1 MAKYYSEF
9 DRWCIHAT
17 HKIKYRP
24 DRQEVYGELYQHIED
39 RYLDFLEEGMDK
51 EQAIKRTLEVMGSA
65 DEIAP
70 QLAAIHRPFW
80 GYLYSLCKWGLI
92 ALLLVTVWKFVPWVV
107 TSFQQIHKPGLNIS
121 GHDIYKETYFE
132 VKYDGKIQDIWNRI
146 YYAEPDMKVSSDGYT
161 FSISKVFLWEV
172 SDVIGE
178 EQGTEYY
185 LYILMDSTNPLPW
198 ADFVDIGSFF
208 WAEDSHKTYHY
219 NSAEVLYYNKPYIA
233 GGNPSHRT
241 GLFTYTYLFNCK
253 LDTAD
258 TEWIELHYDRAGR
271 DITLHIDLTGGKAP

>member
-132 VKYDGKIQDIWNRI
+132 VKYDGKVRDIWNRI
-146 YYAEPDMKVSSDGYT
+146 YYAEPDMKASSDGYT

-241 GLFTYTYLFNCK
+241 GLFTYTYLFNCE

-271 DITLHIDLTGGKAP
+271 DITLHIDLTGGDTP

>member
-9 DRWCIHAT
+9 DWWCILAT
-17 HKIKYRP
+17 KKIKYRQ
-24 DRQEVYGELYQHIED
+24 DRQTVYGELYQHIED

-65 DEIAP
+65 AEIAP

-92 ALLLVTVWKFVPWVV
+92 ALLLVTVWKFVPWV
-107 TSFQQIHKPGLNIS
+107 TNFLEIHEPGWNIS
-121 GHDIYKETYFE
+121 GYDIYKETYFE
-132 VKYDGKIQDIWNRI
+132 VKYDGKVQDIWNRI
-146 YYAEPDMKVSSDGYT
+146 YYAEPDIKVSSDEYS
-161 FSISKVFLWEV
+161 FSVSKVFLWEI

-178 EQGTEYY
+178 EQGTDYH

-208 WAEDSHKTYHY
+208 WAEDNHGTY
-219 NSAEVLYYNKPYIA
+219 YYSSEERLSGNEPYVA
-233 GGNPSHRT
+233 GGNPKHLS
-241 GLFTYTYLFNCK
+241 GLFTHTYRFACK

-271 DITLHIDLTGGKAP
+271 DITLHIDLTGGDIP

>member
-9 DRWCIHAT
+9 DWWCRCAT
-17 HKIKYRP
+17 IKIKYRP
-24 DRQEVYGELYQHIED
+24 DRREVYCELYQHIED
-39 RYLDFLEEGMDK
+39 RYQDFLEEGMDK
-51 EQAIKRTLEVMGSA
+51 EKAIQRTLQVMGSA
-65 DEIAP
+65 EEIAP

-92 ALLLVTVWKFVPWVV
+92 ALLLVTVWKFVPWV
-107 TSFQQIHKPGLNIS
+107 TNFLEIHEPGWNIS
-121 GHDIYKETYFE
+121 GYDIYKETYFE
-132 VKYDGKIQDIWNRI
+132 VKYDGKVLDIWNRI

-178 EQGTEYY
+178 EQGTDYY

-208 WAEDSHKTYHY
+208 WAEDSHGTY
-219 NSAEVLYYNKPYIA
+219 YYSSEERLWGNEPYIT
-233 GGNPSHRT
+233 GGNPSYHP
-241 GLFTYTYLFNCK
+241 GLFTHTYKFSCE

-271 DITLHIDLTGGKAP
+271 DIVLHIDLTEGEAP